1 MKKIKLRIVIGVMK
15 KTLFDKLVFEQKLND
30 MKAWIMYKSRV
41 GTFQLEET
49 VGVSALINL
58 TYQLSS
64 YILEYFYL
72 LKK

>member
-1 MKKIKLRIVIGVMK
+1 
-15 KTLFDKLVFEQKLND
+15 
-30 MKAWIMYKSRV
+30 MYKSRV